1 MFPLGCEISA
11 FKEKPSS
18 RSHETVRRK
27 QKNERKTKRKLE
39 TIDTGTKG
47 DFVATSAVFRPLET
61 SKYIGTKNLSAR
73 VQPTRRAKCRM
84 LP

>member
-1 MFPLGCEISA
+1 MLPLGCEISA

-18 RSHETVRRK
+18 RSHETVPRK
-27 QKNERKTKRKLE
+27 QRNERKTKRKRE
-39 TIDTGTKG
+39 TIDNGTKG
-47 DFVATSAVFRPLET
+47 DFVATSAVLRPLET

-73 VQPTRRAKCRM
+73 VQPTRRAKSRM